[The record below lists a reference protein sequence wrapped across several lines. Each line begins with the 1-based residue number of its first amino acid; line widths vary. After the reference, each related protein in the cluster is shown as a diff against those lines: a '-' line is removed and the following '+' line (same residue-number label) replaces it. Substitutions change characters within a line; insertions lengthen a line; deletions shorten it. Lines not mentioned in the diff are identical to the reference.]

1 MDPLLASKY
10 RSTVSLSGFWILNW
24 FWFCPNEAIVGNTA
38 IIRISFSLVSFI
50 DFHKENIGLPY
61 SQEKL

>member
-1 MDPLLASKY
+1 MDPLLW
-10 RSTVSLSGFWILNW
+10 RQNTDLPFPFWFLDIEL

-50 DFHKENIGLPY
+50 DFQI
-61 SQEKL
+61 